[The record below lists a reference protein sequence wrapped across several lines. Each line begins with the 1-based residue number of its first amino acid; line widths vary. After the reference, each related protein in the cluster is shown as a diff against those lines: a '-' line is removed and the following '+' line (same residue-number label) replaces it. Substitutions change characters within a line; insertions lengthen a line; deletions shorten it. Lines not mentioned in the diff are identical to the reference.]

1 MDGRSL
7 ISSPYISNT
16 FILCYL
22 GVFNIL
28 CLCSS
33 HEQQL
38 ERLMARD
45 DLSEA
50 EALQRINAQMPL
62 SEKCRR
68 ADFIV
73 DNSNGKDLTRQH
85 TYTLFATMQ
94 RLSYHQRMLRR
105 LLLML
110 IALGIVYVAFSLL
123 FS

>member
-1 MDGRSL
+1 
-7 ISSPYISNT
+7 
-16 FILCYL
+16 
-22 GVFNIL
+22 
-28 CLCSS
+28 
-33 HEQQL
+33 
-38 ERLMARD
+38 MARD
-45 DLSEA
+45 NLSEA
-50 EALQRINAQMPL
+50 EALQTINAQMPL

-94 RLSYHQRMLRR
+94 RLSYHQRMFRR

>member
-1 MDGRSL
+1 
-7 ISSPYISNT
+7 
-16 FILCYL
+16 
-22 GVFNIL
+22 
-28 CLCSS
+28 
-33 HEQQL
+33 
-38 ERLMARD
+38 MARD

-62 SEKCRR
+62 SEKCRQ